1 MKRFRQRAGLLRTR
15 FYVVGLLVFVAL
27 VALQAIGGAIT
38 DQPTDA
44 VQSVPS
50 AGKS

>member
-1 MKRFRQRAGLLRTR
+1 MNRVHRRAALLRTR
-15 FYVVGLLVFVAL
+15 FYVVGLLVFVVL

-38 DQPTDA
+38 DQQTDA
-44 VQSVPS
+44 VKSAPS